1 MLDSSEYTLWPLE
14 YETVKGGRYEQT
26 RDKASMTY
34 ENGEC
39 IQYEKRGKLWVLV
52 TTDEIARA
60 KKRSAHV
67 AGGHA
72 DHDETCP
79 WCLAGRS
86 ESRNKPHRGVRKTIQ
101 MQDGLAVHT

>member
-1 MLDSSEYTLWPLE
+1 MITESDEIGNLHTRQGVLTGYLLESSEYTLWPLE

-34 ENGEC
+34 DNGEC

-52 TTDEIARA
+52 TTDETAKA

-67 AGGHA
+67 ARGHT
-72 DHDETCP
+72 DHDDTCA
-79 WCLAGRS
+79 WC
-86 ESRNKPHRGVRKTIQ
+86 
-101 MQDGLAVHT
+101 